1 MTRGGEMEEGE
12 AISGP
17 LPLGLARERERERL
31 SRFWSSKRL
40 LGEGIV
46 IREIGG
52 IRITGYLGHRSIR
65 DILLGNRLG
74 IKRSRGLFFEVGV
87 RARNQPSHLELHSK
101 CILAQS
107 LSK

>member
-52 IRITGYLGHRSIR
+52 IRIT
-65 DILLGNRLG
+65 
-74 IKRSRGLFFEVGV
+74 
-87 RARNQPSHLELHSK
+87 
-101 CILAQS
+101 
-107 LSK
+107 